1 MGITDAMPDVSP
13 MRTPSA
19 GEAGQFRVVQSKNM
33 PESAI
38 APAATSDSSVAG
50 LLTRCQ
56 AAHDNGEHLQG
67 VELAEQA
74 LSLTHD
80 STAPTEIAQAYSLL
94 AGHRWRLGQFE
105 LAVMA
110 AREAVKRWAP
120 LGGRQECDTLCLLA
134 ISYSE
139 LGLHE
144 EALKCATAAFDK
156 SRDQKFDA
164 QTVQALNRIGVCF
177 DRLGDPAQS
186 EKFLLQSLGQ
196 ARELND
202 HNQVLGALNNLMATA
217 ISAFYHYR
225 QRDEHEL
232 SAGALQRAR
241 QYGRQSVSLARR
253 HADAYRLAVTQGNLG
268 EVLGL
273 AGEYAESHRVLEET
287 VQQARAHG
295 YRAVEL
301 RSRHNIGEVLIQ
313 EGRYEEA
320 VALLDATLHEL
331 ESADQETT
339 RMRVHS
345 ALYRAHKAARRFEPA
360 LHHCESYHA
369 LELQRAALQSHAQA
383 RLMVNR
389 IDVEKALMD
398 GERARLE
405 AELQRLRSKELEDEK
420 RQLEARTAELQR
432 DTLEDQL
439 TRLANRR
446 RVDEDLPRIL
456 ARALESNAPLCVAVA
471 DLDHFKQVNDRFG
484 HAVGDA
490 VLRSAAQIFRV
501 KTRTRDLVARI
512 GGEEFL
518 FVFVDTS
525 PQIARDVCE
534 RLRSAVEA
542 HPWEQAAAGL
552 RVTMSIGLA
561 DMRLSDT
568 PAELIARADA
578 ALYEAKHA
586 GRNQLRET

>member
-1 MGITDAMPDVSP
+1 MPDPALVS
-13 MRTPSA
+13 
-19 GEAGQFRVVQSKNM
+19 V
-33 PESAI
+33 
-38 APAATSDSSVAG
+38 AAAVSRSVAG
-50 LLTRCQ
+50 DLIERCQ
-56 AAHDNGEHLQG
+56 AAHDKGDHVEG
-67 VELAEQA
+67 VELADQA
-74 LSLTHD
+74 LSALLEGD
-80 STAPTEIAQAYSLL
+80 DPTLLPRAYSLL
-94 AGHRWRLGQFE
+94 ASHRWRLGQFE
-105 LAVMA
+105 MAVMA
-110 AREAVKRWAP
+110 AREAVARWAP

-144 EALKCATAAFDK
+144 EALKAATAAFDK
-156 SRDQKFDA
+156 SRAQKFDA

-202 HNQVLGALNNLMATA
+202 HNQVLGALNNLMATT
-217 ISAFYHYR
+217 ISAFYHFR
-225 QRDEHEL
+225 QRDDTEL
-232 SAGALQRAR
+232 ANGSLQRAR

-253 HADAYRLAVTQGNLG
+253 HADSYRLAVTQGNLG

-273 AGEYAESHRVLEET
+273 AGEYEESHRVLEET
-287 VQQARAHG
+287 VQEARKHG
-295 YRAVEL
+295 YKAVEL

-313 EGRYEEA
+313 QGRFEEA
-320 VALLDATLHEL
+320 IAVLDDALREL

-360 LHHCESYHA
+360 LHHCEAYHA

-389 IDVEKALMD
+389 IDVENALMD
-398 GERARLE
+398 SERARLE
-405 AELQRLRSKELEDEK
+405 AELQRLRSRELENEK

-446 RVDEDLPRIL
+446 RVDEELPRIV
-456 ARALESNAPLCVAVA
+456 ARSAESNAPLCVAVV
-471 DLDHFKQVNDRFG
+471 DLDHFKLVNDEFG

-490 VLRSAAQIFRV
+490 VLRSVAQIFRV

-525 PQIARDVCE
+525 AQVARDVCE
-534 RLRSAVEA
+534 RLRAAVEA
-542 HPWEQAAAGL
+542 HPWEQTAPGL
-552 RVTMSIGLA
+552 KVTMSIGLA
-561 DMRLSDT
+561 SATVGDT
-568 PAELIARADA
+568 PVTLTSRADA
-578 ALYEAKHA
+578 ALYEAKRG
-586 GRNQLRET
+586 GRNQLHET

>member
-1 MGITDAMPDVSP
+1 MPDPALVS
-13 MRTPSA
+13 
-19 GEAGQFRVVQSKNM
+19 V
-33 PESAI
+33 
-38 APAATSDSSVAG
+38 AAAVSRSVAG
-50 LLTRCQ
+50 ELIERCQ
-56 AAHDNGEHLQG
+56 AAHDKGDHVEG
-67 VELAEQA
+67 VELADQA
-74 LSLTHD
+74 LSALLEGD
-80 STAPTEIAQAYSLL
+80 DPTLLPRAYSLL
-94 AGHRWRLGQFE
+94 ASHRWRLGQFE
-105 LAVMA
+105 MAVMA
-110 AREAVKRWAP
+110 AREAVARWAP

-144 EALKCATAAFDK
+144 EALKAATAAFDK
-156 SRDQKFDA
+156 SRAQKFDA

-202 HNQVLGALNNLMATA
+202 HNQVLGALNNLMATT
-217 ISAFYHYR
+217 ISAFYHFR
-225 QRDEHEL
+225 QRDDTEL
-232 SAGALQRAR
+232 ANGSLQRAR

-253 HADAYRLAVTQGNLG
+253 HADSYRLAVTQGNLG

-273 AGEYAESHRVLEET
+273 AGEYEESHRVLEET
-287 VQQARAHG
+287 VQEARKHG
-295 YRAVEL
+295 YKAVEL

-313 EGRYEEA
+313 QGRFEEA
-320 VALLDATLHEL
+320 IAVLDDALREL

-360 LHHCESYHA
+360 LHHCEAYHA

-389 IDVEKALMD
+389 IDVENALMD
-398 GERARLE
+398 SERARLE
-405 AELQRLRSKELEDEK
+405 AELQRLRSRELENEK

-446 RVDEDLPRIL
+446 RVDEELPRIV
-456 ARALESNAPLCVAVA
+456 ARSAESNAPLCVAVV
-471 DLDHFKQVNDRFG
+471 DLDHFKLVNDEFG

-490 VLRSAAQIFRV
+490 VLRSVAQIFRV

-525 PQIARDVCE
+525 AQVARDVCE
-534 RLRSAVEA
+534 RLRAAVEA
-542 HPWEQAAAGL
+542 HLWEQTAAGL
-552 RVTMSIGLA
+552 KVTMSIGLA
-561 DMRLSDT
+561 SATVGDT
-568 PAELIARADA
+568 PVTLTSRADA
-578 ALYEAKHA
+578 ALYEAKRG
-586 GRNQLRET
+586 GRNQLHET

>member
-1 MGITDAMPDVSP
+1 MPDPALVS
-13 MRTPSA
+13 
-19 GEAGQFRVVQSKNM
+19 V
-33 PESAI
+33 
-38 APAATSDSSVAG
+38 AAAVSRSVAG
-50 LLTRCQ
+50 DLIERCQ
-56 AAHDNGEHLQG
+56 AAHDKGDHVEG
-67 VELAEQA
+67 VELADQA
-74 LSLTHD
+74 LSALLEGD
-80 STAPTEIAQAYSLL
+80 DPTLLPRAYSLL
-94 AGHRWRLGQFE
+94 ASHRWRLGQFE
-105 LAVMA
+105 MAVMA
-110 AREAVKRWAP
+110 AREAVARWAP

-144 EALKCATAAFDK
+144 EALKAATAAFDK
-156 SRDQKFDA
+156 SREQKFDA
-164 QTVQALNRIGVCF
+164 QMAQSLNRIGVCF

-202 HNQVLGALNNLMATA
+202 HNQVLGALNNLMATT
-217 ISAFYHYR
+217 ISAFYHFR
-225 QRDEHEL
+225 QRDDTEL
-232 SAGALQRAR
+232 ANGSLQRAR

-253 HADAYRLAVTQGNLG
+253 HADSYRLAVTQGNLG

-273 AGEYAESHRVLEET
+273 AGEYEESHRVLEET
-287 VQQARAHG
+287 VQEARKHG
-295 YRAVEL
+295 YKAVEL

-313 EGRYEEA
+313 QGRFEEA
-320 VALLDATLHEL
+320 IAVLDDALREL

-360 LHHCESYHA
+360 LHHCEAYHA

-389 IDVEKALMD
+389 IDVENALMD
-398 GERARLE
+398 SERARLE
-405 AELQRLRSKELEDEK
+405 AELQRLRSRELENEK

-446 RVDEDLPRIL
+446 RVDEELPRIV
-456 ARALESNAPLCVAVA
+456 ARSAESNAPLCVAVV
-471 DLDHFKQVNDRFG
+471 DLDHFKLVNDEFG

-490 VLRSAAQIFRV
+490 VLRSVAQIFRV

-525 PQIARDVCE
+525 AQVARDVCE
-534 RLRSAVEA
+534 RLRAAVEA
-542 HPWEQAAAGL
+542 HPWEQTAPGL
-552 RVTMSIGLA
+552 KVTMSIGLA
-561 DMRLSDT
+561 SATVGDT
-568 PAELIARADA
+568 PVTLTSRADA
-578 ALYEAKHA
+578 ALYEAKRG
-586 GRNQLRET
+586 GRNQLHET